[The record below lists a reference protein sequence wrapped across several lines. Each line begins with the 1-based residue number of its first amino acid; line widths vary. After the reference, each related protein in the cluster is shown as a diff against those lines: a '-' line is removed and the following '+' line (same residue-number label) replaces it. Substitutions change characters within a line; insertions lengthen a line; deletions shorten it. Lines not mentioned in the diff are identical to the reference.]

1 MLIKTGDHSIGRLV
15 LSLFHYC
22 NDLKFANIKQLVLF

>member
-1 MLIKTGDHSIGRLV
+1 MAILYVDLV

-22 NDLKFANIKQLVLF
+22 NDLKFANTKQLVLF